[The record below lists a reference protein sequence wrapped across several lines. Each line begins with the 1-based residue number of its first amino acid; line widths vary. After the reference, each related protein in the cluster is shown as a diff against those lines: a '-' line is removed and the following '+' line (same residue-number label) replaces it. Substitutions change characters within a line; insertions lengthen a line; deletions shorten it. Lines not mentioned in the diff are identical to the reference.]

1 VAEQRVIGVDLGG
14 TKILAGVVD
23 RAGAVGRRRETPT
36 PTSSQSE
43 LLQALESAVAELME
57 DDVAAL
63 GFGIPS
69 TIDQRSGRA
78 VSSVNIPLADLDLR
92 ARIGDRFGLP
102 VGLDNDANAATLAEW
117 AHGAGRGTRHMVMLT
132 LGTGV
137 GGGLILDGRPYRG
150 AIGAGAELGHMVIDL
165 DGPPCQG
172 SCTGR
177 GHLESLASG
186 RAATLMAQEAFG
198 PAVDAHRLVRL
209 AREGDA
215 TAVELLATLG
225 RRLGAALGSLVNIF
239 NPELIVIGGGFS
251 AAGDFLLDPAR
262 EVLQREALHPGRE
275 FVRIVRAELGTAA
288 GLVGAGLVAFEALD
302 AAGSTA

>member
-1 VAEQRVIGVDLGG
+1 MAEQRVIGVDLGG

-36 PTSSQSE
+36 PTGSQSE
-43 LLQALESAVAELME
+43 LLEALESAVAELVE

-92 ARIGDRFGLP
+92 AWMGDRFGLP

-215 TAVELLATLG
+215 NAVEILATLG

-239 NPELIVIGGGFS
+239 NPELVVIGGGFA
-251 AAGDFLLDPAR
+251 AAGDFVLDPAR
-262 EVLQREALHPGRE
+262 EILRREALAGAGERVP
-275 FVRIVRAELGTAA
+275 IVRAELGTAA
-288 GLVGAGLVAFEALD
+288 GLIGAGLVAFD
-302 AAGSTA
+302 AVA